1 MFMNIKLL
9 KRTKLDGISMSVKPI
24 IYRYHRDIIQGS
36 SRAFPH
42 LLMLVA
48 HYQSHLDILPMS
60 LTSAPVPT

>member
-9 KRTKLDGISMSVKPI
+9 KRTKLDGISRSVI
-24 IYRYHRDIIQGS
+24 TIMYRDDRNNIQGS